1 MTEYR
6 LKRIDPKNLVIQR
19 KGQGKKDDY
28 WKTIYY
34 CDNNLKSLVRALLE
48 LALMDYTPK
57 DEKLLDQ
64 VIALQ
69 LELVSGL
76 KRVEKLAKEIIEND

>member
-34 CDNNLKSLVRALLE
+34 CGNNLKSLVRAFLE
-48 LALMDYTPK
+48 LILIDYTPR
-57 DEKLLDQ
+57 DEKLLDAAL
-64 VIALQ
+64 ALQ

-76 KRVEKLAKEIIEND
+76 KRVEKLAKEVIENE

>member
-34 CDNNLKSLVRALLE
+34 CGNNLKSLVRALLE
-48 LALMDYTPK
+48 LTLIDYTPENK
-57 DEKLLDQ
+57 KLLDQ
-64 VIALQ
+64 VLALQ

-76 KRVEKLAKEIIEND
+76 ERIEKLAREVIEND

>member
-6 LKRIDPKNLVIQR
+6 LKRTDPKNLVIQR

-34 CDNNLKSLVRALLE
+34 CGNNLKSLVRALLE
-48 LALMDYTPK
+48 LTLIDY
-57 DEKLLDQ
+57 
-64 VIALQ
+64 

-76 KRVEKLAKEIIEND
+76 KRMEELAKEVIEND

>member
-34 CDNNLKSLVRALLE
+34 CGNNLKSLVRAFLE
-48 LALMDYTPK
+48 LVLIDYIPK

-64 VIALQ
+64 VVALQ

-76 KRVEKLAKEIIEND
+76 ERIKKLAREVIEND